1 MAHPLTKYRLPREP
15 VYAFPLPK
23 RTVGV
28 RSLIEMFSSLLF
40 GRPKTLLRAIHAL
53 SKLYHTSP
61 IFQTLTRAPLAV
73 GKGID

>member
-1 MAHPLTKYRLPREP
+1 
-15 VYAFPLPK
+15 
-23 RTVGV
+23 
-28 RSLIEMFSSLLF
+28 MFSSLLF